1 MAEVYGDPNRQFGIP
16 GIDDQEPGSAA
27 QQAAV
32 DAWKGAYDEGGVD
45 TDAARAAAQ
54 RAAQSAAAQYGG
66 YDWNNGRA
74 PNIFNPR
81 EAYQAWLR
89 GGAVDYNRMVFE
101 GRPGFQS
108 SNPAIYYGM
117 NEQARAPFG
126 PTYWQGTSLTPGQQ
140 KQVTAARAPMAPATP
155 AAAGG
160 ISAMSAAPTAPMPSS
175 PGVNPSGGAG
185 WLDPSGVGG
194 MSVQQLFEAQYPET
208 QGYNPYQIWLQQAQ
222 QNTAQQTPIPA
233 GATPAAP
240 AGQAAAAGAGEKK
253 ARINPFTGEL
263 TQPMTDEEWAPIEEK
278 WNEFAA
284 KNEELL
290 NLDKTLKERGMK
302 LDETIA
308 EYDREYKQKMLE
320 FNNAELAA
328 RSAMEA
334 ARLNIQQQQLRM
346 QMRQRRAPRYAGVRS
361 VY

>member
-126 PTYWQGTSLTPGQQ
+126 PTYWQGTSLNSTQQ
-140 KQVTAARAPMAPATP
+140 AQVNAARAPLAPVTMQ
-155 AAAGG
+155 
-160 ISAMSAAPTAPMPSS
+160 AMSVPLPSAPPRGEPVGSLPQMPAPTAPPRQMPR
-175 PGVNPSGGAG
+175 PTMP
-185 WLDPSGVGG
+185 
-194 MSVQQLFEAQYPET
+194 
-208 QGYNPYQIWLQQAQ
+208 
-222 QNTAQQTPIPA
+222 QTPSTPGGLVAFAASDGQTFEGQSPDVQAAFRAAYGENASSAWEAEHNAAISQ
-233 GATPAAP
+233 GVPAAP
-240 AGQAAAAGAGEKK
+240 
-253 ARINPFTGEL
+253 RVNPATGEV
-263 TQPMTDEEWAPIEEK
+263 TAPMTDPEYAEYKKYWDDI
-278 WNEFAA
+278 AA
-284 KNEELL
+284 KQREQIALDNEM
-290 NLDKTLKERGMK
+290 KRRGMD
-302 LDETIA
+302 LA
-308 EYDREYKQKMLE
+308 EAESAWQQEYQKAMLE
-320 FNNAELAA
+320 FNNQELAA
-328 RSAMEA
+328 RQAMEA
-334 ARLNIQQQQLRM
+334 ARLNIQQQQLRI